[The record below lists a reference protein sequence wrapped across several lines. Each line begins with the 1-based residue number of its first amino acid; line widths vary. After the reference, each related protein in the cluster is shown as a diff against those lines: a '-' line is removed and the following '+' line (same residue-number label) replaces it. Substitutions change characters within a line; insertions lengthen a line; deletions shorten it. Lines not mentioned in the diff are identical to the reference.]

1 MRIKSKI
8 FIDPKPILGH
18 QEDFNLKEL
27 KKVYRDLT
35 EYFKMPIEEI
45 SKDYWTK
52 RETTDKELQNAI
64 ENTSIEK
71 EIIEYYKNSRQYL
84 YELTLWEAQKDKQRE
99 LKKLYLFCKRFNVK
113 KILDFGG
120 GTGALCIYLNNH
132 GLRCDYSDI
141 PGQTYNFAR
150 WRFNRH
156 KINLK
161 ILSAFENSSQGYYD
175 AVIAY
180 DVFEHIFDLAGAIK
194 KINVCLITGGYL
206 ISKSTFSGGGLHLL
220 KNEIYQDLKDFNR
233 LLSDNGFQSLGQL
246 KADRFSRILNKMAF
260 RYLLMSIRISKR
272 LKHGGNF
279 VVHRKIANLIS

>member
-52 RETTDKELQNAI
+52 RETIDKELQNAI
-64 ENTSIEK
+64 ENTSTEK
-71 EIIEYYKNSRQYL
+71 EIIEYYKNTRQYL

-99 LKKLYLFCKRFNVK
+99 LKKLCLFCKRFNVK

-120 GTGALCIYLNNH
+120 GTGVLCIYLNNH

-150 WRFNRH
+150 WRFNRR

-161 ILSAFENSSQGYYD
+161 ILSAFENFSQGYYD

-180 DVFEHIFDLAGAIK
+180 DVFEHIFDLSRIIK
-194 KINVCLITGGYL
+194 KINSCLVAGGYL
-206 ISKSTFSGGGLHLL
+206 ISKSTFSGGGLHLSKNGMYQNL
-220 KNEIYQDLKDFNR
+220 KNFNG
-233 LLSDNGFQSLGQL
+233 LLSDNGFQFLGQL
-246 KADRFSRILNKMAF
+246 KADRFSRIVNKIGF
-260 RYLLMSIRISKR
+260 RYFLMSIRISKR

-279 VVHRKIANLIS
+279 VVHRKNS